1 MNFERNF
8 YEFRL
13 LWFLPELESGLPSG
27 ANVVN
32 LVNTERNGKKPV
44 RNNKRSINTKQKIE
58 QRDSDVLHMWIV
70 NH

>member
-8 YEFRL
+8 YEFRP

-32 LVNTERNGKKPV
+32 LVNTEGNGKKPV
-44 RNNKRSINTKQKIE
+44 TNNKKIYKYKTKN
-58 QRDSDVLHMWIV
+58 RATR
-70 NH
+70 